1 MCRRQ
6 DHGFFSGRDGESG
19 LVEVAFKA
27 CLVGFCVIWNSPWQR
42 CDSMNLTH
50 SNRFPDVHLP
60 LSAFWGK
67 SWRFS
72 DDATT
77 IQASTALWAFFALKI
92 PQRFQLQPLRRRGT
106 GGTNGTVGPC
116 TMVGLLA
123 MQGRCWAMVTAL
135 ESGHLAVRSITWV
148 NMYEPRRPWRIH
160 GSLSKRGIPVYHGIP
175 INCHWI
181 LKICESDDDPM
192 DLEVPNFDPYDDSNS
207 ETQTS
212 QFYATLS
219 PMLLPTWVR
228 PQETTSKEELKPGWE
243 LTVTAWVRWWCRSS
257 HLLIEPLTVR
267 VDVPIYHDL
276 PLYLAIHLPF
286 SGLAIFIW
294 WIRIS

>member
-148 NMYEPRRPWRIH
+148 NMYEPLRAKATMENTWV
-160 GSLSKRGIPVYHGIP
+160 SLKAWYTGIPWYT
-175 INCHWI
+175 N
-181 LKICESDDDPM
+181 K
-192 DLEVPNFDPYDDSNS
+192 
-207 ETQTS
+207 
-212 QFYATLS
+212 
-219 PMLLPTWVR
+219 
-228 PQETTSKEELKPGWE
+228 
-243 LTVTAWVRWWCRSS
+243 
-257 HLLIEPLTVR
+257 
-267 VDVPIYHDL
+267 L
-276 PLYLAIHLPF
+276 PLNIENMWKWWLTNGFRGTQFWP
-286 SGLAIFIW
+286 IW
-294 WIRIS
+294 W